1 MPTGSASNPAQVDA
15 MRSPVLVRRLER
27 GMSSEERQQLVTA
40 MNDDFKDA
48 REKRASGKSRG
59 DRFGRR
65 TLEMLASGLKNA
77 DSLRQYFDA
86 PESYPSS
93 SG

>member
-1 MPTGSASNPAQVDA
+1 MSIARAYESFPERGRHYREALKANAARLGIDPAQVDA

-27 GMSSEERQQLVTA
+27 GMSPEERQQLVSA

-48 REKRASGKSRG
+48 KEKRASGKSRG

-65 TLEMLASGLKNA
+65 TCWQAA
-77 DSLRQYFDA
+77 
-86 PESYPSS
+86 
-93 SG
+93 